1 MRKFKMLVFAL
12 AIAISSF
19 VLGQETN
26 NKNSSALEKVLWD
39 VETQQWLN
47 NKLPWEQARRVRF
60 ASWTDQFFEIYPNGE
75 VHSKADMMASQSAAP
90 PPAPGSGAFPED
102 FKLRAVYGNFA
113 LATDTTTLKG
123 VGSLNGV
130 YRGLRLFVNENGK
143 WRVAGATFTP
153 LAVR

>member
-1 MRKFKMLVFAL
+1 MLVCAL

-19 VLGQETN
+19 VLGQETS

-102 FKLRAVYGNFA
+102 FKLRAVYSNFA
-113 LATDTTTLKG
+113 LATDTTTG
-123 VGSLNGV
+123 AGSLNGV

-143 WRVAGATFTP
+143 WRVAGQRSRLSPYDKLT
-153 LAVR
+153 L